1 MGNKEERNV
10 NADDLKLRGIDTIL
24 PLSGV
29 FARPCAASFR
39 YLTKK
44 YFPKDNF
51 FKRIVKLIKHHIIDL
66 KIQSIAKKLVKI
78 GYACTTSGNW
88 IIEFEDAAEYGKVS
102 LEFIET
108 YQNDIAAY
116 IDSNK
121 KILSETWLD
130 ENAFNM
136 NFCCDWEE

>member
-1 MGNKEERNV
+1 MDMRLLSVDKI
-10 NADDLKLRGIDTIL
+10 DDTN
-24 PLSGV
+24 
-29 FARPCAASFR
+29 AASFR

-51 FKRIVKLIKHHIIDL
+51 FKRIVKSIKHYIIDL

-108 YQNDIAAY
+108 YQNDIAYY

>member
-1 MGNKEERNV
+1 MGNKEEHNV
-10 NADDLKLRGIDTIL
+10 NADDLKLHSIDTIL
-24 PLSGV
+24 PSSGV

-51 FKRIVKLIKHHIIDL
+51 FERIVKRIKRYIIDL